1 MAYTIMY
8 KTNFDGK
15 HSYSTA
21 EIQALLWTAQDFSDE
36 TKQNAMQKLTQR

>member
-15 HSYSTA
+15 HSYSAA
-21 EIQALLWTAQDFSDE
+21 EIQASLWMAQDFSDE
-36 TKQNAMQKLTQR
+36 TTQNAKQKLTQW